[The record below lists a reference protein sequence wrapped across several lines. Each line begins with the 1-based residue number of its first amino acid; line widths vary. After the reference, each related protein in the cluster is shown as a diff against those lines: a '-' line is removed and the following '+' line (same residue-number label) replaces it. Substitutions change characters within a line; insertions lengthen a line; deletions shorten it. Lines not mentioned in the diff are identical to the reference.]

1 MYVNDTCVL
10 GFTHHDMVTM
20 FQSISAGEVVQLE
33 VCRGY
38 PLPFDPDD
46 PNTEIVTTVA
56 VTSPD
61 QNDWANELERQRS
74 SSVAPGF
81 GGGGA
86 GGHPH
91 PDLASMPDLHAA
103 GPYGPYGPKMNRPG
117 SADVLGQYGGG
128 ENGSEFS
135 NELKN
140 AAANGNPSDVMTI
153 PITKGGMGF
162 GFTIADSGFGQ
173 KVKKILDRAR
183 CKNLQ
188 EGDVL
193 LDINTV
199 SVRNMSHGEVV
210 QVLKDCPRG
219 QEASITIQRGLLPAG
234 GGGGGGIGALLG
246 GSPSKNKYKKGKDG
260 DSGLKPKSG
269 FLFRSKTPTA
279 ELYSTQEKEK
289 VPKRPKTPVVDTR
302 NMGNGGVRI
311 SKASLMAGYPTQ
323 QPQQQQ
329 GRPSVSSSDIGP
341 APFQRN
347 DMARASLGVGG
358 YNPQSAYGLADHLGG
373 MNLQSN
379 PSEYSRNR
387 SPGRELDYANYQ
399 QQPPL
404 GSGGAGGGGYPQQP
418 NEYPGGYQPDPVFSN
433 GYQDYS
439 ADLVGPGGGV
449 MPSPGK
455 MYANTPFNN
464 GYGAGYDSQYGYS
477 GRPQQQQ
484 QQHQQQ
490 QLYSPYRAGSLPRG
504 RKESTSFEHSEPL
517 PGNLTRWPRAER
529 KPLECVELTVTL
541 HRHDSGFG
549 FRIVGGTEEGSQV
562 CHTRVMLNVEN
573 TRVVPQSYSYRHTI
587 PCFNLHLYLLFQ
599 VSIGHIVPGGAADVD
614 GRLFSGDEIIAVD
627 GSAVLNTSHH
637 QVVSFMGAAA
647 ANGRVTLTVRRRI
660 YQQGKAKLP
669 KLPMHISETFLG

>member
-1 MYVNDTCVL
+1 MNESAVNLDTESVFFLTVSSYKTNHHLVLVVSGDVLVYVTDTCVL

-20 FQSISAGEVVQLE
+20 FQSIQAGEVVQLE

-61 QNDWANELERQRS
+61 QNDWAHELERQRS
-74 SSVAPGF
+74 SSVAPGAAGWP
-81 GGGGA
+81 GGS
-86 GGHPH
+86 GHPH
-91 PDLASMPDLHAA
+91 PDLASMPDLHA
-103 GPYGPYGPKMNRPG
+103 GPYGPAKMNRPG
-117 SADVLGQYGGG
+117 SADVLGQYGSG
-128 ENGSEFS
+128 EQNSSEFLQ
-135 NELKN
+135 EMKN
-140 AAANGNPSDVMTI
+140 AANNGSSSSDVMTI

-193 LDINTV
+193 LDINAV

-219 QEASITIQRGLLPAG
+219 QEASITIQRGLLPSG
-234 GGGGGGIGALLG
+234 GGVGGGIGALLG

-260 DSGLKPKSG
+260 DSGLRPKSG

-289 VPKRPKTPVVDTR
+289 VPKRPKTPVISSG
-302 NMGNGGVRI
+302 MGNGGVRI
-311 SKASLMAGYPTQ
+311 SKASLMGYPAAAQ
-323 QPQQQQ
+323 QPQQQPQ
-329 GRPSVSSSDIGP
+329 QQRPSVSSSEIGP

-347 DMARASLGVGG
+347 DLARASLGVGG

-373 MNLQSN
+373 MNLQPN
-379 PSEYSRNR
+379 PSDYSRNR

-404 GSGGAGGGGYPQQP
+404 GSGGAGGYPQQP

-433 GYQDYS
+433 GYQDYG

-484 QQHQQQ
+484 QQQQG
-490 QLYSPYRAGSLPRG
+490 LYSPYKAGSLPRG

-541 HRHDSGFG
+541 HRHESGFG

-562 CHTRVMLNVEN
+562 QYASPHV
-573 TRVVPQSYSYRHTI
+573 H
-587 PCFNLHLYLLFQ
+587 
-599 VSIGHIVPGGAADVD
+599 
-614 GRLFSGDEIIAVD
+614 
-627 GSAVLNTSHH
+627 HH
-637 QVVSFMGAAA
+637 QG
-647 ANGRVTLTVRRRI
+647 
-660 YQQGKAKLP
+660 
-669 KLPMHISETFLG
+669 